1 MSDNGRI
8 SLIFICNLLLYF
20 LVGELNFMLGSLSL
34 HFHADALFI
43 IFFGLYLGRL
53 GGLVSATI
61 LGFFA
66 DSVSPVPYGTYVI
79 GYLSMWLFLIW
90 GQKRI
95 RRQNHTHVRFLAAL
109 TQFFWMVMLSIVIF
123 SQDSMNTVYWNRILM
138 EILFSTVLVYVFAWS
153 WCRFQKNL
161 LYSLGWNIEAEMS
174 QI

>member
-8 SLIFICNLLLYF
+8 SLIFICNLLFYF
-20 LVGELNFMLGSLSL
+20 LLGELNFFLGSLSL
-34 HFHADALFI
+34 HFHADALLVL
-43 IFFGLYLGRL
+43 FFGLYLGRF

-61 LGFFA
+61 LGFLV
-66 DSVSPVPYGTYVI
+66 DSVSPAPYGTYVF
-79 GYLSMWLFLIW
+79 GYLTMWLFLIW

-95 RRQNHTHVRFLAAL
+95 RRQNHSHVRSLAAL
-109 TQFFWMVMLSIVIF
+109 TQLLWMIMLSIVIF
-123 SQDSMNTVYWNRILM
+123 SQDTHATVHWSRILM
-138 EILFSTVLVYVFAWS
+138 EIGFSTVLVYALAWW